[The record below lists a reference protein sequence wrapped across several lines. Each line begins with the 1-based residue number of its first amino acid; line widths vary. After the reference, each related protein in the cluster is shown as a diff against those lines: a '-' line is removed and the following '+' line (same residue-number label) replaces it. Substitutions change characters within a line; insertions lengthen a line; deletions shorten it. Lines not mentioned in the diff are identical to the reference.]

1 MQLIV
6 DGYNISMP
14 KGTGIATYGR
24 NFIATAR
31 RLGHRVDLL
40 CGDQPRP
47 IAAGQFRRWAEV
59 ASDFLVAPLG
69 YEPRIVGDAALAD
82 AARGAASVSWEA
94 AWSRPNLFRAAKRYF
109 RRTGRFVAVRIP
121 GVELAHWTY
130 PLPLYVPGARNIYTV
145 HDLVPIK
152 FPWMVDR
159 GAAEYRRTCA
169 AIARRGFDIVT
180 VSETSRNDILSE
192 FPIAE
197 HRVINTYQP
206 FDVAPRQGEKQRAAE
221 WIAAQGFT
229 TRGYFLFFGAI
240 EPKKNI
246 GRLLDAFEAS
256 GSDTPLVVV
265 AAGGWGCDAERA
277 RLRALAER
285 PGARVRVFPYLP
297 RDELMHL
304 IEHAK
309 ATLFPSLYEG
319 FGLPAL
325 ESMAMGTAVVAAGN
339 ASLREVVG
347 DAGLL
352 VDPYSVESIRDAIMA
367 LDTGDLLRSRL
378 QAAGIRQAARFS
390 PEAYAARLRALFDQ
404 WTLP

>member
-6 DGYNISMP
+6 DGYNISLP

-31 RLGHRVDLL
+31 SLGHRVDLL
-40 CGDQPRP
+40 CGDQPRDV
-47 IAAGQFRRWAEV
+47 AAGQFRQWAEV
-59 ASDFLVAPLG
+59 TSDFLAAPIGYYPQVVDGATLAATSLG
-69 YEPRIVGDAALAD
+69 T
-82 AARGAASVSWEA
+82 ASVTCDA
-94 AWSRPNLFRAAKRYF
+94 AWSRPRLFRAAKRYF

-121 GVELAHWTY
+121 GAELAHWTY
-130 PLPLYVPGARNIYTV
+130 PLPLYVPGARNMYTV

-152 FPWMVDR
+152 FPWMVAG

-169 AIARRGFDIVT
+169 AIARQGFDIVT

-192 FPIAE
+192 FAISE
-197 HRVINTYQP
+197 HRVVNTYQP
-206 FDVAPRQGEKQRAAE
+206 FDVAPRHEQKQRAAN
-221 WIAAQGFT
+221 WISAHGFT
-229 TRGYFLFFGAI
+229 RRGYFLFFGAI

-277 RLRALAER
+277 RLRALTER
-285 PGARVRVFPYLP
+285 PKSRVRVFPYLP
-297 RDELMHL
+297 REELMHL

-352 VDPYSVESIRDAIMA
+352 VDPYSVESIRDAITA
-367 LDTGDLLRSRL
+367 LDTGELLRSRL
-378 QAAGIRQAARFS
+378 EAAGIRQAAQFS
-390 PEAYAARLRALFDQ
+390 PEAYAARLRALFDR
-404 WTLP
+404 WTSP